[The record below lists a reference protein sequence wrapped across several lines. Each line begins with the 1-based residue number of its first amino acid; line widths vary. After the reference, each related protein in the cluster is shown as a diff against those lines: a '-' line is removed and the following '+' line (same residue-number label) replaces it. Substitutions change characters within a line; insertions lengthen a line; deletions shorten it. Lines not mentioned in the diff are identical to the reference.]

1 MNSYRKTL
9 LALPLIILVGCNST
23 SNSGKAA
30 DNAATKAQVKPKAD
44 YVFSSAKLGELYQER
59 QEVQESMEL
68 TYDGVQYE
76 TILFAEDISDKQ
88 KVVRLASRLGQS
100 VDFYFPDAGFD
111 KCGIYSEGNYYDS
124 FDCDTAQR
132 SIGND
137 TTLIQTTTSDRKL
150 AVKLEYHNELSQYM
164 TSLGSTILSNT
175 KSGNKVTITT
185 SFAFNT
191 FYRDVLKETGAVERI
206 NSTLGASIYS
216 QLFDIVKLYQGSKM
230 TLKFTNH
237 IGGSADDDINMYTG
251 RMIKNN
257 NMTTIVTPTGSVF
270 SGGTDLFA
278 AGHPRILQRSNTKQ
292 AIELNKQIG
301 VHSWGTGDKT
311 AKDFPYTEESHR
323 KQATYFKK
331 VMGDTGIDFYIF
343 TLDSA
348 PSDGEHWV
356 TKTDSDKYGFI
367 TRIE

>member
-1 MNSYRKTL
+1 MNDYRNAL
-9 LALPLIILVGCNST
+9 LALPLVLLAGCNSS
-23 SNSGKAA
+23 SNSSK
-30 DNAATKAQVKPKAD
+30 AATKAQVKPKAD

-88 KVVRLASRLGQS
+88 KVVRLADSLGQS
-100 VDFYFPDAGFD
+100 VDLYFPDAGFD
-111 KCGIYSEGNYYDS
+111 SCGIYTESKGLDV
-124 FDCDTAQR
+124 FDCSSALR
-132 SIGND
+132 SISNE
-137 TTLIQTTTSDRKL
+137 TTLIQTTANSAK

-185 SFAFNT
+185 SFAFNA

-206 NSTLGASIYS
+206 NSTLGASTYS
-216 QLFDIVKLYQGSKM
+216 QLFDIVKLYRGSEM

-237 IGGSADDDINMYTG
+237 IGGSADDEINMYTG
-251 RMIKNN
+251 RMINN
-257 NMTTIVTPTGSVF
+257 NKMTTVVTPTGSVF

-278 AGHPRILQRSNTKQ
+278 AGNPRILQRADTTK
-292 AIELNKQIG
+292 AIELNKQVG
-301 VHSWGTGDKT
+301 VHSWAEGDKT

>member
-1 MNSYRKTL
+1 MNDYRNAL
-9 LALPLIILVGCNST
+9 LALPLILLAGCNSS
-23 SNSGKAA
+23 SNSGKT
-30 DNAATKAQVKPKAD
+30 ATKAQAKPQAD
-44 YVFSSAKLGELYQER
+44 YVFSSAKLGELYKER
-59 QEVQESMEL
+59 QEVQEAIKL
-68 TYDGVQYE
+68 DYDGVQYE
-76 TILFAEDISDKQ
+76 TVLFAEDISDKQ
-88 KVVRLASRLGQS
+88 KVVRLADSLGQS
-100 VDFYFPDAGFD
+100 VDLYLPDAGAD
-111 KCGIYSEGNYYDS
+111 DCAIYSEGKFFDS
-124 FDCDTAQR
+124 FDCGVAQR

-137 TTLIQTTTSDRKL
+137 TTLINTMTNTNKP
-150 AVKLEYHNELSQYM
+150 VELEYHNELVQYV

-185 SFAFNT
+185 SFAFNA
-191 FYRDVLKETGAVERI
+191 FYRDVLNETGAVDRI
-206 NSTLGASIYS
+206 RSTLGASTYS
-216 QLFDIVKLYQGSKM
+216 QLFDIVKLYRGSEM

-251 RMIKNN
+251 RMIHSN

-278 AGHPRILQRSNTKQ
+278 AGNPRVLQRADTTK
-292 AIELNKQIG
+292 AIELNKQVG
-301 VHSWGTGDKT
+301 VHSWAEDDKT
-311 AKDFPYTEESHR
+311 AKDFPYTNESHR

-348 PSDGEHWV
+348 PASGEHWV
-356 TKTDSDKYGFI
+356 TKADSDKYGFI